1 MDGILELLYCQLHL
15 QVEDKQAVN
24 MTEGWESLT
33 QFVGGFLHR
42 SQPIPP
48 PVSST
53 TGTKEQSAVD
63 SMVQYARIFGQLK
76 KVT

>member
-1 MDGILELLYCQLHL
+1 
-15 QVEDKQAVN
+15 VEDKQAVN
-24 MTEGWESLT
+24 IAESWESLT

-48 PVSST
+48 PVSTT
-53 TGTKEQSAVD
+53 TGTKEQPAVD